1 MFYSPRET
9 RIHSRITCAHGQFAS
24 RSSETR
30 TQTSPPPGDPS
41 DRRQNGL
48 PSPFLRLCTNP
59 ASHHRSRSH
68 FVTWVL
74 QPRHSPHPQIRSVH
88 KVHIVHIVHKCLS
101 FLRRSV
107 PSVPPPPCS

>member
-24 RSSETR
+24 RSSKTR

-48 PSPFLRLCTNP
+48 PSPFLRLCTRS
-59 ASHHRSRSH
+59 ALHHRCGFH
-68 FVTWVL
+68 FVTCVL
-74 QPRHSPHPQIRSVH
+74 KPPNSPHPAIRSVH
-88 KVHIVHIVHKCLS
+88 KVHIVHKCLS
-101 FLRRSV
+101 FLRLSV
-107 PSVPPPPCS
+107 PSV